1 MFIDK
6 FLQVYKLDPCHHF
19 ISPGLSW
26 DVMLKMS
33 GVKLEKII
41 DIGIYLLIEK
51 RLRGGISYIDK
62 RYSKANNKYMLN
74 YDPTKPSKYIE
85 YLDENNLC
93 GWAMSGYLPYGGF
106 KWLKN
111 ANNFDVSSISEK
123 SLIVY
128 ILEVD
133 LKYAKELHI
142 LHNDYPLAPEKLA
155 IPYDMLS
162 NYCKKI
168 ADECGIKVSRF

>member
-111 ANNFDVSSISEK
+111 ADNFNVSSINEK
-123 SLIVY
+123 TLIGY
-128 ILEVD
+128 IHV
-133 LKYAKELHI
+133 
-142 LHNDYPLAPEKLA
+142 LHNDYPLAPERLA

-162 NYCKKI
+162 NYCKKN
-168 ADECGIKVSRF
+168 ADEYGIKVW